1 MMEINDDV
9 LKKFKGFL
17 ITLIICLVSLPTF
30 IPNQYVYYYI
40 PPSCQGSFS
49 VPFFIFCW
57 GFFSPNSYVGY
68 GRAYYWEY
76 DAYCGGYI
84 SQSFPAV
91 TFYFILSIGIVAM
104 SLVIFIRSLVMLKS
118 RPELWNSHVKS
129 AGIYSLVV
137 GIVAN
142 ALSIFDGFPLPNSI
156 NGIIMIIFGAI
167 ILGLHHKLAP
177 GPGIHSWSLPPSTP
191 NISQVPTS
199 GSLSILKERL
209 ARGEITEE
217 EFLRKKALLGT

>member
-1 MMEINDDV
+1 MEINDDV

-30 IPNQYVYYYI
+30 IPNPYVYYYI
-40 PPSCQGSFS
+40 PPSCSGDFS

-57 GFFSPNSYVGY
+57 GFFSPNPYVGF
-68 GRAYYWEY
+68 GRAYYSRY
-76 DAYCGGYI
+76 DSYCGGWIYG
-84 SQSFPAV
+84 SFPGV
-91 TFYFILSIGIVAM
+91 ISYFIMAIGIAAM
-104 SLVIFIRSLVMLKS
+104 SLIIFIRSLVMVKS
-118 RPELWNSHVKS
+118 RPELWNSHVKT

-177 GPGIHSWSLPPSTP
+177 PPEIHTWSLPSSAPSTVQGP
-191 NISQVPTS
+191 AP

-209 ARGEITEE
+209 ARGEITDE